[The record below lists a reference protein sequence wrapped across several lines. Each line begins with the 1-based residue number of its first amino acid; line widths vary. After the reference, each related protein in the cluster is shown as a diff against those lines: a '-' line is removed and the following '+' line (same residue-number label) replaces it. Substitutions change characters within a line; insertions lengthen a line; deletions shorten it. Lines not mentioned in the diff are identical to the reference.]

1 MRNPVVDS
9 HDRGQ
14 ARSDDRSIAGA
25 GIGLRHC
32 HLEQML
38 RERPPVPWL
47 ELLAD
52 NHLAEGGVERAWI
65 DAIGARY
72 PLTLHCVGMNL
83 AGCDPLD
90 HRYLRQITQ
99 LRERTGA
106 AWISD
111 HLCFTAHERCHYHEL
126 LPFPYTDE
134 ALRHVSARVLAVQDQ
149 LQAPLVVENVS
160 AYLRFADSTLSE
172 AEFLAALTRATDC
185 ELLLDLNNLYVN
197 HVNHG
202 DDIDAYL
209 AALPLARVREVHLAG
224 HAVKP
229 GYLLDAHNDQ
239 VSLPVWALF
248 RRMVQTLPE
257 VPVLIEW
264 DNDIPALPVLLAE
277 AERAQAERA
286 AALAATGTA
295 ADVAA
300 STVTDGAMMA
310 VGSC

>member
-1 MRNPVVDS
+1 MQPPVVES
-9 HDRGQ
+9 NDRGQ
-14 ARSDDRSIAGA
+14 ARSDDRPIAGA

-32 HLEQML
+32 HLEQVL
-38 RERPPVPWL
+38 RERPSVPWL

-52 NHLAEGGVERAWI
+52 NHLAAGGLDHAGLE
-65 DAIGARY
+65 AISVRY

-90 HRYLRQITQ
+90 RTYLHQIRA

-106 AWISD
+106 TWVSD
-111 HLCFTAHERCHYHEL
+111 HLCFTAHNRRHYHEL
-126 LPFPYTDE
+126 LPFPYTEE
-134 ALRHVSARVLAVQDQ
+134 ALRHVSERVLAVQDL

-160 AYLRFADSTLSE
+160 AYLRFSDSSLSE

-202 DDIDAYL
+202 DDVDAYL

-229 GYLLDAHNDQ
+229 GYLLDAHNDR
-239 VSLPVWALF
+239 VSPPVWALF
-248 RRMVQTLPE
+248 RRLVQALPE
-257 VPVLIEW
+257 LPVLIEW

-277 AERAQAERA
+277 AERARTERA
-286 AALAATGTA
+286 AAVAARTSAAGVA
-295 ADVAA
+295 ADGLTQTAESV
-300 STVTDGAMMA
+300 SP
-310 VGSC
+310 C

>member
-1 MRNPVVDS
+1 MRAPVVES
-9 HDRGQ
+9 CDRGR
-14 ARSDDRSIAGA
+14 ARPEDRLIAGA
-25 GIGLRHC
+25 GVGLRHC
-32 HLEQML
+32 HLEQIL
-38 RERPPVPWL
+38 REHPPVPWL

-52 NHLAEGGVERAWI
+52 NHLAEGGPERAWL
-65 DAIGARY
+65 DAISAHY

-90 HRYLRQITQ
+90 HKYVQQIRR

-106 AWISD
+106 AWVSD
-111 HLCFTAHERCHYHEL
+111 HLCFTAHGRRHYHEL
-126 LPFPYTDE
+126 LPFPYTEE
-134 ALRHVSARVLAVQDQ
+134 ALRHVSERVLAAQDL

-160 AYLRFADSTLSE
+160 AYLRFADSSLSE

-202 DDIDAYL
+202 DAIDAYL

-229 GYLLDAHNDQ
+229 GYLLDAHNDH
-239 VSLPVWALF
+239 VSPPVWTLF
-248 RRMVQTLPE
+248 RRLMRSLPE

-264 DNDIPALPVLLAE
+264 DNDIPALAVLLAE
-277 AERAQAERA
+277 AERARAERT

-295 ADVAA
+295 GGTAGGAVTRTAEAA
-300 STVTDGAMMA
+300 RP
-310 VGSC
+310 C

>member
-1 MRNPVVDS
+1 MQYSVVDAT
-9 HDRGQ
+9 DRGH
-14 ARSDDRSIAGA
+14 ARSVDRSIAGA

-32 HLEQML
+32 HLEQL
-38 RERPPVPWL
+38 LHERPPVPWL

-52 NHLAEGGVERAWI
+52 NHLAEGGVERAWL
-65 DAIGARY
+65 DAISARY

-90 HRYLRQITQ
+90 HRYLRKIIQ

-106 AWISD
+106 TWISD
-111 HLCFTAHERCHYHEL
+111 HLCFTAHERRHYHEL

-134 ALRHVSARVLAVQDQ
+134 ALRHVSERVLAVQDL
-149 LQAPLVVENVS
+149 LQAPLVLENVS
-160 AYLRFADSTLSE
+160 AYLRFADSNLSE

-209 AALPLARVREVHLAG
+209 AALPFARVREVHLAG

-229 GYLLDAHNDQ
+229 GYLLDAHNDH
-239 VSLPVWALF
+239 VSPPVWVLF
-248 RRMVQTLPE
+248 RRLVQQLPN

-264 DNDIPALPVLLAE
+264 DNDVPSLPVLLAE
-277 AERAQAERA
+277 AQRARAERA
-286 AALAATGTA
+286 AALPAAGTA
-295 ADVAA
+295 VDLAA
-300 STVTDGAMMA
+300 GTVTDAVTMA
-310 VGSC
+310 VSPC

>member
-1 MRNPVVDS
+1 MQYSVVDAT
-9 HDRGQ
+9 DRGH

-32 HLEQML
+32 HLEQVL

-52 NHLAEGGVERAWI
+52 NHLAAGGLEHAGLE
-65 DAIGARY
+65 AISVRY

-90 HRYLRQITQ
+90 HKYLRQIIQ

-106 AWISD
+106 AWVSD
-111 HLCFTAHERCHYHEL
+111 HLCFTAHNRRHYHEL
-126 LPFPYTDE
+126 LPFPYTEE
-134 ALRHVSARVLAVQDQ
+134 ALRHVSERVLAVQDL

-160 AYLRFADSTLSE
+160 AYLRFADSSLSE
-172 AEFLAALTRATDC
+172 AEFLAALTHATDC

-202 DDIDAYL
+202 DDVDAYL

-229 GYLLDAHNDQ
+229 GYLLDAHNDR
-239 VSLPVWALF
+239 VSPPVWALF
-248 RRMVQTLPE
+248 RRLVQALPE

-277 AERAQAERA
+277 AERARTERA
-286 AALAATGTA
+286 TALAARTSAAGVA
-295 ADVAA
+295 ADGRTQTAESV
-300 STVTDGAMMA
+300 SP
-310 VGSC
+310 C

>member
-1 MRNPVVDS
+1 MPTPVVESD
-9 HDRGQ
+9 DRGP
-14 ARSDDRSIAGA
+14 ARSGDRSIAGA

-32 HLEQML
+32 HLEQVL

-52 NHLAEGGVERAWI
+52 NHLADGGPERAWL
-65 DAIGARY
+65 DALGAHY

-90 HRYLRQITQ
+90 RTYLQRIRA

-111 HLCFTAHERCHYHEL
+111 HLCFTAHERRHYHEL

-134 ALRHVSARVLAVQDQ
+134 ALRHVSERVKAVQDQ

-160 AYLRFADSTLSE
+160 AYLRFTDSTLSE
-172 AEFLAALTRATDC
+172 AQFLAALTRATGC

-229 GYLLDAHNDQ
+229 GYLLDAHNDH
-239 VSLPVWALF
+239 VSPPVWALF
-248 RRMVQTLPE
+248 RRLVRALPA

-277 AERAQAERA
+277 AERARTERD
-286 AALAATGTA
+286 AALSPTDAVNRLVEA
-295 ADVAA
+295 VAP
-300 STVTDGAMMA
+300 
-310 VGSC
+310 C

>member
-1 MRNPVVDS
+1 MQTPVVGP

-14 ARSDDRSIAGA
+14 TRSADRLIAGA

-32 HLEQML
+32 HLDQVL
-38 RERPPVPWL
+38 REQPPVPWL

-52 NHLAEGGVERAWI
+52 NHLAEGGPERAWL
-65 DAIGARY
+65 DALGARY

-90 HRYLRQITQ
+90 QQYVRRIVR

-111 HLCFTAHERCHYHEL
+111 HLCFTAHERRHYHEL
-126 LPFPYTDE
+126 LPFPYTE
-134 ALRHVSARVLAVQDQ
+134 ESLRHVAERVLTVQD
-149 LQAPLVVENVS
+149 LIRAPLVVENVS
-160 AYLRFADSTLSE
+160 AYLRFADSNLSE
-172 AEFLAALTRATDC
+172 AEFLAALSSATDC

-229 GYLLDAHNDQ
+229 GYLLDAHNDH
-239 VSLPVWALF
+239 VSPPVWALF
-248 RRMVQTLPE
+248 RRLVRALPE

-277 AERAQAERA
+277 AERAQAER
-286 AALAATGTA
+286 
-295 ADVAA
+295 DAA
-300 STVTDGAMMA
+300 SAPTDA
-310 VGSC
+310 VNRLVEAVAPC